1 MSNKLK
7 GVWIDG
13 LLWECEELTLLEKHF
28 LQKIK
33 DLDNKDGCYA
43 MNSYFSEFFGI
54 SKGRCTQVI
63 TSLEKKGMIEKHT
76 ERKGFLV
83 SKRVL
88 RILNKGIKL
97 FKQGV
102 KNIKLVVKNP
112 KQGCLENA
120 VYNNIEFNNTL
131 EEYKEKEKKYKK
143 EISLLKENI
152 KNLKKQLAPIT
163 DKDLQGVEFPVNFT
177 PECIEAFKMFLKMR
191 KEIKEPF
198 KSPTAIQTKVNSLG
212 RDIKTYGIE
221 EVENAIRRSTENQ
234 WRGIKINW
242 GKKKKVEPIKKEV
255 KKFPYT
261 LPELKTPEERQNYF
275 LARWVAYKPFL
286 DERLNNTEYRQRAI
300 YQQDAEGLCFEL
312 ELKFPNLLDIDF
324 NYKTMNR

>member
-33 DLDNKDGCYA
+33 DLDNDNGCYA

-54 SKGRCTQVI
+54 SKGRCTQII

-76 ERKGFLV
+76 ERKGILV
-83 SKRVL
+83 SRRVL
-88 RILNKGIKL
+88 RILNKGVKF

-102 KNIKLVVKNP
+102 KDIKLVVKDS

-120 VYNNIEFNNTL
+120 VSNNIEFNNTL

-143 EISLLKENI
+143 EISLLKEKV

-163 DKDLQGVEFPVNFT
+163 DKDLQGVEFPANFT
-177 PECIEAFKMFLKMR
+177 EESIEAFKMFLKMR

-221 EVENAIRRSTENQ
+221 AVVNAIRRSTENQ

-242 GKKKKVEPIKKEV
+242 GKKKKVEPIKKET
-255 KKFPYT
+255 KKFTYD
-261 LPELKTPEERQNYF
+261 LPEFKTAQERQDYF
-275 LARWVAYKPFL
+275 LARYSSYKPHL
-286 DERLNNTEYRQRAI
+286 DEYKKNTEYRQRAI

-312 ELKFPNLLDIDF
+312 ELKFPNLLDIEF
-324 NYKTMNR
+324 NYKPLNQ